1 MKIYLK
7 CCFMQSSLF
16 SLFKKR
22 YIFNLQG
29 CVLILL
35 STIYFPS
42 LPLYLKS
49 VVDNS
54 QACQSLTTNNC
65 LRIRNFYKCWFQL
78 KTPCNGPIWRNG
90 GGGEGRKKGVG
101 KKKEKKNL
109 RTSSDE
115 FLIFLPNK
123 EMSVIQRNSLKWYY
137 KIEYGVH
144 CSEWLFAFNV
154 RLKNCQCLFW
164 LDEKFFFFCSW
175 SKNWGEKHATCIWI
189 WYELAV
195 MCWR

>member
-1 MKIYLK
+1 M
-7 CCFMQSSLF
+7 
-16 SLFKKR
+16 
-22 YIFNLQG
+22 YINFAE
-29 CVLILL
+29 
-35 STIYFPS
+35 STVYFPF
-42 LPLYLKS
+42 LLLHFKS

-54 QACQSLTTNNC
+54 QTCQTLTINNC
-65 LRIRNFYKCWFQL
+65 LRIPNFYKCWFQL
-78 KTPCNGPIWRNG
+78 KTLCNSPVWGKGKNNRG
-90 GGGEGRKKGVG
+90 EKRGGE
-101 KKKEKKNL
+101 KKEKNL

-115 FLIFLPNK
+115 FLIFLLNK

-154 RLKNCQCLFW
+154 RLKNCQYLFW
-164 LDEKFFFFCSW
+164 LDEIFFFCSW

-189 WYELAV
+189 WYELDV

>member
-1 MKIYLK
+1 MCLK

-16 SLFKKR
+16 SLFKKH

-29 CVLILL
+29 HVLILL
-35 STIYFPS
+35 RAPFIS
-42 LPLYLKS
+42 LPSTLIKS

-54 QACQSLTTNNC
+54 QACQTLTTNNC
-65 LRIRNFYKCWFQL
+65 LRFLNFHKCWFQL
-78 KTPCNGPIWRNG
+78 KTPCCSPVWGKEKK
-90 GGGEGRKKGVG
+90 GGEGGKGGEKKG
-101 KKKEKKNL
+101 KNL

-115 FLIFLPNK
+115 FLIFLLNK

-164 LDEKFFFFCSW
+164 LDEIFFFVLDLRIEE
-175 SKNWGEKHATCIWI
+175 KNML
-189 WYELAV
+189 LAFEYG
-195 MCWR
+195 MS

>member
-1 MKIYLK
+1 
-7 CCFMQSSLF
+7 MQSSLF

-78 KTPCNGPIWRNG
+78 KTPCNGP
-90 GGGEGRKKGVG
+90 V
-101 KKKEKKNL
+101 
-109 RTSSDE
+109 
-115 FLIFLPNK
+115 
-123 EMSVIQRNSLKWYY
+123 
-137 KIEYGVH
+137 
-144 CSEWLFAFNV
+144 
-154 RLKNCQCLFW
+154 
-164 LDEKFFFFCSW
+164 
-175 SKNWGEKHATCIWI
+175 
-189 WYELAV
+189 
-195 MCWR
+195 